1 MTLQPW
7 MALASTISPI
17 AMVIIVWIIL
27 WRERCHD
34 REERI
39 RWQADMDGWRQ
50 TLDQRLGTIEENLRE
65 IRMAVPFRVPRDKED

>member
-7 MALASTISPI
+7 MALTSTISPI
-17 AMVIIVWIIL
+17 AMVIIAWIIL
-27 WRERCHD
+27 WRERCQD

-50 TLDQRLGTIEENLRE
+50 TLDQRLGAIEENLRE
-65 IRMAVPFRVPRDKED
+65 IRAAVSFRVPRDKEE

>member
-1 MTLQPW
+1 MFQPW

-50 TLDQRLGTIEENLRE
+50 TLDQRLGAIEENLRE
-65 IRMAVPFRVPRDKED
+65 IRAAVSFRVPRDKEN